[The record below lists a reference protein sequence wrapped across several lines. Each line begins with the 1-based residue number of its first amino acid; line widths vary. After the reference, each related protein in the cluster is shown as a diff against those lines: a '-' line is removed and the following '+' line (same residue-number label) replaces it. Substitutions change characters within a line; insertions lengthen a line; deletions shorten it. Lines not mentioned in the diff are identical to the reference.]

1 MCVYLRSSY
10 GELSHCQSL
19 NHFVCLV
26 TCISSFYFQ
35 ELESALIAYEDL
47 ARVAVFLEQARL
59 DERRYESGTSSY
71 ASHFQEIEEQA
82 IYWLL
87 CQLQKFIHE
96 LGQDQVDVS
105 VTRDIMAMQ
114 LRSASSRALRH
125 NRDFIIIRDSLLIIE
140 RFYQRFDILKQNL
153 ELLSAKR

>member
-1 MCVYLRSSY
+1 M
-10 GELSHCQSL
+10 
-19 NHFVCLV
+19 
-26 TCISSFYFQ
+26 
-35 ELESALIAYEDL
+35 

-96 LGQDQVDVS
+96 LGRDQVDVS

-153 ELLSAKR
+153 ELQSAKR